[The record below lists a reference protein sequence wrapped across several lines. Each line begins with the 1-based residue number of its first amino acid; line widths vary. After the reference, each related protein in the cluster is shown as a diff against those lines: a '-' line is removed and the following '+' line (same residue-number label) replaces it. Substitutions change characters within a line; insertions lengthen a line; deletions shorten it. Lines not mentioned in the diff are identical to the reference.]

1 MPSTVSAM
9 GSTAMRLAYEGVSDA
24 LEIRI
29 WEDTYVF
36 DVRARV
42 DGDNIAVLDTQVVA
56 NNTVYPRRAV
66 VEVVVGEHDE
76 NGVLPLLALDED
88 GVATEELERLHGVV

>member
-1 MPSTVSAM
+1 
-9 GSTAMRLAYEGVSDA
+9 MRLACEDVSDA
-24 LEIRI
+24 PKFRI
-29 WEDTYVF
+29 CEETYVF

-66 VEVVVGEHDE
+66 VEVVVGEYDE
-76 NGVLPLLALDED
+76 NGILPLLALDED
-88 GVATEELERLHGVV
+88 SVATEELESLHGVV